1 MTKEEFLQL
10 PDHEKLKMMKKA
22 KNYLSHDFQHQEII
36 EIECIDTRKKYPR
49 ITVWEKGVDGENW
62 PKFTD
67 YFHHKVQYDL
77 IYGQF
82 VFVED

>member
-1 MTKEEFLQL
+1 MTDEEFLKLPEERQL
-10 PDHEKLKMMKKA
+10 KIMKKA
-22 KNYLSHDFQHQEII
+22 KDYLSHDFQHQEIV
-36 EIECIDTRKKYPR
+36 EIECIDTSGTTAR

-77 IYGQF
+77 IHSQF
-82 VFVED
+82 VFVDD